1 MNAPTVWARVDLLD
15 GEQVRQS
22 WPVPASADGSPVR
35 LRLGRALDC
44 EVHLDDPHCAGL
56 HGWLQVDAEQAVLE
70 PAPSLSGA
78 SDQGQALPIGQA
90 WVWPSERVLQ
100 MGQTR
105 LRLRHAATPLAPEQP
120 LARGHHAWPAK
131 RLHTAALALL
141 VLAWFLGDLWVA
153 RDASARWMDYLAPVL
168 AVGAAVWAWAGFWA
182 LLSQLF
188 LRRFPLQLHLRRA
201 LLTLL
206 GLELIDAALPAL
218 AFMASAP
225 GLLVLETLLSAGV
238 LAACVYGHARD
249 VWPRRRRMLAV
260 MALSGLL
267 VWLGVSAAR
276 QDQQQHRWRPPY
288 LSTVLPPALRAAPLR
303 SVDDLLKDAA
313 ALQPELAAKA
323 KLDPGGE
330 PE

>member
-1 MNAPTVWARVDLLD
+1 MIWARVDLLD
-15 GEQVRQS
+15 GEHVRQS
-22 WPVPASADGSPVR
+22 WPVPASADGGPVR

-44 EVHLDDPHCAGL
+44 ELHLDDPHCAGL
-56 HGWLQVDAEQAVLE
+56 HAWLQVDAEQALLE

-90 WVWPSERVLQ
+90 WAWPSDAVLQ
-100 MGQTR
+100 LGQSR
-105 LRLRHAATPLAPEQP
+105 LRLRHARAPLAPELP
-120 LARGHHAWPAK
+120 LTRSHHAWPAK
-131 RLHTAALALL
+131 RLHTAVLALL
-141 VLAWFLGDLWVA
+141 VVAWFLADLWIA
-153 RDASARWMDYLAPVL
+153 RDATARWTDYLGPML
-168 AVGAAVWAWAGFWA
+168 AFGAVVWVWAGFWA

-201 LLTLL
+201 LLALL
-206 GLELIDAALPAL
+206 GLELVDVGVPAL
-218 AFMASAP
+218 AFMGSAP
-225 GLLVLETLLSAGV
+225 GLLVVEPLLSAV
-238 LAACVYGHARD
+238 LLTACVYGHARD

-267 VWLGVSAAR
+267 VWLGVSWAR
-276 QDQQQHRWRPPY
+276 QDQQQHRWRSPY